1 MIQCL
6 CVLECCVRMQRE
18 VRELHR
24 GLLVEAEAQE
34 LLRNRSRGWWL
45 LQSGKRGGADDPQA
59 WAHN

>member
-1 MIQCL
+1 
-6 CVLECCVRMQRE
+6 MQRE